1 VTEPQHPDIDML
13 TWFSDEERER
23 CSSCGERASVT
34 LQEGLA
40 TMCLACRSITV
51 DGKRFDQHFWAAENA
66 C

>member
-1 VTEPQHPDIDML
+1 ML
-13 TWFSDEERER
+13 SWFSDEERER

-34 LQEGLA
+34 LEEGLA

-51 DGKRFDQHFWAAENA
+51 DGKRFDQRFWAAENA